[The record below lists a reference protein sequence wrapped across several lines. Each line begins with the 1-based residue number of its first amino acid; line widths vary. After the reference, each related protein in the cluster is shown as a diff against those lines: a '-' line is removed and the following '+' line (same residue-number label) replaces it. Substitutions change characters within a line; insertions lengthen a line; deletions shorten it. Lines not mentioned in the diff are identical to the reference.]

1 MYMIFFQARITR
13 ISRKKNKENP
23 CFPCNLYFR
32 EFRVIRARKYTLLP

>member
-1 MYMIFFQARITR
+1 MHMIFFSGTDYTDFTEE
-13 ISRKKNKENP
+13 KENP